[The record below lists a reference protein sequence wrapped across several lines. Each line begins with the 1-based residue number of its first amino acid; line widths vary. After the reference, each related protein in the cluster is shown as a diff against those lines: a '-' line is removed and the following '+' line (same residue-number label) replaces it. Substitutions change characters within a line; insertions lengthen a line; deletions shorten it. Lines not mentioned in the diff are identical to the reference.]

1 MINENGKIINM
12 VKVVVVVSVVK
23 PLILVNKL
31 DEHIMIINFG
41 GWVSWT
47 HYDHLN

>member
-12 VKVVVVVSVVK
+12 VKVVVVVK